1 MGNRDFSD
9 SVKLEVIKR
18 NLEKNEGNIFC
29 EICKKKITSI
39 AECHFDHIFPYSKGG
54 KSTEANCQIL
64 CVECNLK
71 KNDKYLQD
79 FILEEKARRFLSGEN
94 VDDESCVTESET
106 PDVKVKEVKGMTKE
120 IFDRLIKDFLDK
132 SGDIHKV
139 DFGREYNN
147 LPSIH
152 YVKVYYGDLNSL
164 KKAFGIIDLSMNW
177 DRDTIKTT
185 LLKFISINGSLKQED
200 MKKSK
205 GLPSVPCVLT
215 HFPECKNFTDI
226 KKIIC
231 GIEVREQWN
240 IESAIEAGKS
250 FLEHNERITQKSLL
264 SENGM
269 PSLKVIES
277 LFGSLAGY
285 QAALGTAISKR
296 NEYISKDEIRKMIDD
311 YFDGRERMIE
321 SQKVFFDI
329 FPFSHSTIYKRYG
342 TFENLCKEEK
352 INLLNYKKAK
362 YTKREVDDA
371 ISNWI
376 KNGNPIPK
384 HKDLVKVGL
393 PSSAVILRFYKDW
406 KEPFILYQKLHDEV
420 KRVNG

>member
-9 SVKLEVIKR
+9 SIKLGVIKR
-18 NLEKNEGNIFC
+18 NLEKNDGNILC
-29 EICKKKITSI
+29 EICGKKIIAI

-54 KSTEANCQIL
+54 KSTEDNCQIL

-79 FILEEKARRFLSGEN
+79 FILEEKARKFLSGEK
-94 VDDESCVTESET
+94 VDDELVLAETDICIEKKPESRGIT
-106 PDVKVKEVKGMTKE
+106 KEV
-120 IFDRLIKDFLDK
+120 FDQLIKDFLDK
-132 SGDIHKV
+132 NGDIHKV

-152 YVKVYYGDLNSL
+152 YVKVYYGDLNSM

-177 DRDTIKTT
+177 DRDTIKAS
-185 LLKFISINGSLKQED
+185 LLNYVSVNGSLKQED
-200 MKKSK
+200 MKKSN

-226 KKIIC
+226 KRIIC
-231 GIEVREQWN
+231 GIEVQEQWDREN
-240 IESAIEAGKS
+240 TIAAGKR
-250 FLEHNERITQKSLL
+250 FLKNNGRITQKSLI

-269 PSLKVIES
+269 PSLKVVERI
-277 LFGSLAGY
+277 FGSLAEY
-285 QAALGTAISKR
+285 QAVLGTDVSRR
-296 NEYISKDEIRKMIDD
+296 NEFISKDEIRKIIDD
-311 YFDGRERMIE
+311 YFEGRDRVIE
-321 SQKVFFDI
+321 SQKAFFAI
-329 FPFSHSTIYKRYG
+329 FSFSHSTIYKRYG

-352 INLLNYKKAK
+352 IELLNYKKAK

-384 HKDLVKVGL
+384 HNELAKVGL

-406 KEPFILYQKLHDEV
+406 REPFILYQKLHDEM

>member
-29 EICKKKITSI
+29 EICKRKITSI

-54 KSTEANCQIL
+54 KSTEENCQIL

-94 VDDESCVTESET
+94 VDDESCVTESEA

-120 IFDRLIKDFLDK
+120 IFDQLIKDFLDK

-226 KKIIC
+226 KRIIC

-269 PSLKVIES
+269 PSLKVIER

-285 QAALGTAISKR
+285 QATLGTDISKR